1 MDSGLAGKSPRPGM
15 TECFAPLPTLH
26 FSRKLR
32 RVSDSRTLFAALR
45 ETADA
50 DVVTAIE
57 RAVAA
62 GAGRDLARINVLAFA
77 AVHGL
82 DEEKAIAAFLHAAK
96 LGMFE
101 LFWDVLCPSCRGVLH
116 VTETLQ
122 DVHREPYACSL
133 CSRSFEV
140 SLDETIEIVF
150 TVSPRL
156 PKIAAHEPHTLPF
169 WDYYRQVFWSS
180 AVDVSDAD
188 LEKLIAEFTLDA
200 RVLEAGDQATV
211 TIDLPE
217 GWVILFE
224 PVSHFGHYIK
234 VAPARTAD
242 LQELTVA
249 LKGGRAPTATTELR
263 SGPLRLTIANRTAL
277 RALPVVWNEN
287 RSFDALVGKRRP
299 HLTAKRIFTNQTFR
313 DLYRTDTLAVDQ
325 GLKIVSLTFL
335 FTDLKG
341 STELYARTG
350 DLVAYELVRQHFL
363 LLNKIVAQNG
373 GAVVKTI
380 GDAVIAT
387 FPAPERALAAAFAM
401 REAIASVG
409 VDTRKEDLILKIGIH
424 EGPSV
429 AVMLNDRLDYFGQ
442 TVNIAARVQGLA
454 VSHTIFATKP
464 VVDHPQSAA
473 VLAKAGITPVP
484 QNVTLKGV
492 AGETA
497 VYEIP

>member
-1 MDSGLAGKSPRPGM
+1 MLEASHPTTPLYPPPQGGRETIFTPR
-15 TECFAPLPTLH
+15 
-26 FSRKLR
+26 FSRKLA
-32 RVSDSRTLFAALR
+32 RVNDSRTLFAALR

-50 DVVTAIE
+50 DAAAAME
-57 RAVAA
+57 RAVTS
-62 GAGRDLARINVLAFA
+62 GADRDLARINVLTFA
-77 AVHGL
+77 AAYGL
-82 DEEKAIAAFLHAAK
+82 DEEKTIAAFLHAAK
-96 LGMFE
+96 LGIFE
-101 LFWDVLCPSCRGVLH
+101 LAWDVLCPSCRGVLD

-140 SLDETIEIVF
+140 SLDETVEIVF

-156 PKIAAHEPHTLPF
+156 RKIAAHDPQTLPF

-200 RVLEAGDQATV
+200 RVLDPGERATV

-217 GWVILFE
+217 GWVILFD
-224 PVSHFGHYIK
+224 PVSHFGHYMK
-234 VAPARTAD
+234 VAPERTAEV
-242 LQELTVA
+242 QELTVV
-249 LKGGRAPTATTELR
+249 LKGAREPTATTELR
-263 SGPLRLTIANRTAL
+263 SGPLRLTVANRTAR
-277 RALPVVWNEN
+277 RALPVVWTEN
-287 RSFDALVGKRRP
+287 RKFDELVGKRRP

-325 GLKIVSLTFL
+325 GLKIISLTFL

-341 STELYARTG
+341 STELYARVG
-350 DLVAYELVRQHFL
+350 DLVAYELVRHHFL
-363 LLNKIVAQNG
+363 LLNKIVAANG

-380 GDAVIAT
+380 GDAVMAT
-387 FPAPERALAAAFAM
+387 FPTPARALAAAFAM
-401 REAIASVG
+401 REAIGSVG

-424 EGPSV
+424 EGPSL

-454 VSHTIFATKP
+454 VSHTIFATKQ
-464 VVDHPQSAA
+464 VIEHPQSAA
-473 VLAKAGITPVP
+473 LLAKAGLTPEP
-484 QNVTLKGV
+484 QSVTLKGRS
-492 AGETA
+492 GGL
-497 VYEIP
+497 